1 MFYVSVVQYYFDKTK
16 ICLKLLPRG
25 PMWPLAPRF
34 LHAAN
39 AANQPLA
46 PDYYFCFLQFGT
58 SANGIDV
65 NKFSDLNICCA
76 GNDKT

>member
-16 ICLKLLPRG
+16 IWLKIASKG
-25 PMWPLAPRF
+25 AYVAPRT
-34 LHAAN
+34 

-46 PDYYFCFLQFGT
+46 PDYYFYFLQFGT

-65 NKFSDLNICCA
+65 NKFSDLNVCCA
-76 GNDKT
+76 GNNGT